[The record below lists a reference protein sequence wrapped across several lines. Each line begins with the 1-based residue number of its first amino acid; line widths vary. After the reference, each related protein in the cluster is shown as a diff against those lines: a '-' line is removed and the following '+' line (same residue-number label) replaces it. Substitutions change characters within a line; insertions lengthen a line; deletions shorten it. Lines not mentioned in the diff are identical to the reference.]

1 MNEKSTKLWS
11 VMIEEEIDVEMPNM
25 VEPIMIKKND

>member
-1 MNEKSTKLWS
+1 MRTQKAT
-11 VMIEEEIDVEMPNM
+11 IEEEIDAEMPNV